1 MTAQILPTKVD
12 MYQNILKEVLKLP
25 PQEMRKKSTEMEFEL
40 NWFNKF
46 FDHKGGGIKIS
57 EKLEKE
63 LNIEQKRL
71 NYQKKKKILT
81 RFYES

>member
-40 NWFNKF
+40 N
-46 FDHKGGGIKIS
+46 
-57 EKLEKE
+57 
-63 LNIEQKRL
+63 
-71 NYQKKKKILT
+71 
-81 RFYES
+81 